1 MWRQAVERAPTI
13 DGSVQRLCILG
24 STGSIGT
31 QTLEIVR
38 LFPDRFEVYA
48 LSARSSVDELAAQV
62 REFKP
67 RKVVIGDDDAASRLR
82 PLISGVE
89 TEILVGEEGLCAVAS
104 DDAVDTVVA
113 SVVGFAGLSPVLAA
127 LDGGKKVA
135 LANKETLVVAGA
147 LVSQALK
154 RNGGMLLPV
163 DSEHSS
169 IFQCLVCEMPQDV
182 ERLVLTASGGP
193 IRRRDPETFA
203 DITPSEA
210 LDHPNWS
217 MGAKITIDS
226 ASMMNKGL
234 EVIEAHWIFGLDADE
249 IDVLV
254 HPQSIIHSMVT
265 FQDGSSKAQLG
276 LPDMKVPI
284 QYALTYPERWHAPHA
299 RLDWTEISQ
308 LDFES
313 PDEARFPC
321 LRLAYDALREGGTAP
336 AALNAA
342 NEEAVDL
349 FLKERIRFVDIPDLI
364 AGAVAARSAS
374 AEVSLDELIHVDRF
388 ARRHVEEAASR
399 RVHSLG

>member
-163 DSEHSS
+163 DSEHSA
-169 IFQCLVCEMPQDV
+169 IFQCLVGERPQDV

-193 IRRRDPETFA
+193 FRRRDPETFA
-203 DITPSEA
+203 DITPREA
-210 LDHPNWS
+210 LNHPNWS

-234 EVIEAHWIFGLDADE
+234 EVIEAHWIFGLDPDE